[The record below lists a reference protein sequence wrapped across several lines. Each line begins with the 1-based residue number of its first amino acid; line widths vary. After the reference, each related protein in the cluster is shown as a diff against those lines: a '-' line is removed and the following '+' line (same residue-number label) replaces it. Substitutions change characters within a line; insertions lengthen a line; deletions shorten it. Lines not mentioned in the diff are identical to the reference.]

1 MDMRIVLLGAPGAG
15 KGTQAKK
22 LIEKYNIPQISTGD
36 ILRKA
41 VADGTPL
48 GKEAKSYMDKG
59 ELVPDKVV
67 IGLIEERLGQNDT
80 KKGYIL
86 DGFPRNTAQAETL
99 DKMLKDLV
107 MPLDSAL
114 SIDVPKDDLMKRL
127 TGRRT
132 CKKCQQMYNV
142 YFSAPKKDGVCDK
155 CGGELFQRDDDK
167 EETIKKRLDVYEA
180 QTAPLIDYYKKKG
193 MLKSIS
199 GTGSIEDIFSK
210 VCAAIAK

>member
-1 MDMRIVLLGAPGAG
+1 MRIVLLGAPGAG

-22 LIEKYNIPQISTGD
+22 LIDKYAIPQISTGD

-48 GKEAKSYMDKG
+48 GKEAKSFMDKG
-59 ELVPDKVV
+59 ELVPDTVV
-67 IGLIEERLGQNDT
+67 IGLIQERLKQDDT

-86 DGFPRNTAQAETL
+86 DGFPRNTVQAETL
-99 DKMLKDLV
+99 DKMLKELG

-114 SIDVPKDDLMKRL
+114 SVDVPKDDLMKRL

-132 CKKCQQMYNV
+132 CKKCQQMYNIN
-142 YFSAPKKDGVCDK
+142 FSQSKKEGVCDK

-167 EETIKKRLDVYEA
+167 EATIKKRLDVYEA
-180 QTAPLIDYYKKKG
+180 QTAPLIDYYKNKG

-199 GTGSIEDIFSK
+199 GTGSIDEIFSK
-210 VCAAIAK
+210 VCDALGLK

>member
-1 MDMRIVLLGAPGAG
+1 MRLVLLGAPGAG

-22 LIEKYNIPQISTGD
+22 LIEKHGIPQISTGD

-67 IGLIEERLGQNDT
+67 IGLIEDRLTQPDC
-80 KKGYIL
+80 KKGFIL

-99 DKMLKDLV
+99 DAMLKKLN

-114 SIDVPKDDLMKRL
+114 SVDVPKDDLMKRL

-132 CKKCQQMYNV
+132 CKGCQQMYNI
-142 YFSAPKKDGVCDK
+142 YFSPPKKNGVCDR
-155 CGGELFQRDDDK
+155 CGGELFHRDDDK
-167 EETIKKRLDVYEA
+167 EETIKRRLDVYDA
-180 QTAPLIDYYKKKG
+180 QTAPLISYYKKSG
-193 MLKSIS
+193 ILKSVI
-199 GTGSIEDIFSK
+199 GVGGIDEIFKK
-210 VCAAIAK
+210 VCSVLGK

>member
-1 MDMRIVLLGAPGAG
+1 MRLVLLGAPGAG

-22 LIEKYNIPQISTGD
+22 LIEKHGIPQISTGD

-67 IGLIEERLGQNDT
+67 IGLIEDRLKQPDC
-80 KKGYIL
+80 KKGFIL

-99 DKMLKDLV
+99 DAMLKKLN

-114 SIDVPKDDLMKRL
+114 SVDVPKDDLMKRL

-132 CKKCQQMYNV
+132 CKGCQQMYNV
-142 YFSAPKKDGVCDK
+142 YFSPPKKNGVCDK
-155 CGGELFQRDDDK
+155 CGGELFHRDDDK
-167 EETIKKRLDVYEA
+167 EETIKRRLDVYDA
-180 QTAPLIDYYKKKG
+180 QTAPLINYYKKSG
-193 MLKSIS
+193 ILKSVI
-199 GTGSIEDIFSK
+199 GVGGIDEIFKK
-210 VCAAIAK
+210 VCSVLNA